1 MDQDK
6 TTSKNQDESINNY
19 NIITDFFELY
29 EENYIHDVLRIT
41 DDIGLK
47 DITHS
52 QWVAY
57 LDYLCKNYI
66 KPNIDLYI
74 KPDRMKPILNVDIA
88 YDLFNIYIS
97 NCFKYNKRVSKVHFG
112 MLLGLY
118 PTVLDRWLEENRLN
132 PLCNEIIKNLKDLD
146 QESITELLVDCK
158 SNPTGKIAYLNHK
171 HGWSTNNQAP
181 AAVQVNINPELI
193 GARYGGSVLPD
204 GSKD

>member
-1 MDQDK
+1 MTDQD
-6 TTSKNQDESINNY
+6 TSKNQDESINNY

-29 EENYIHDVLRIT
+29 EENYIHDVLRI
-41 DDIGLK
+41 DDNIGLQ

-57 LDYLCKNYI
+57 LDYLNKNYI

-74 KPDRMKPILNVDIA
+74 KDDKLRPVINIDIA

-97 NCFKYNKRVSKVHFG
+97 NCFKYNKRVSKIHFG

-118 PTVLDRWLEENRLN
+118 PTIFERWLEGNRLN
-132 PLCNEIIKNLKDLD
+132 PLCQEMVKILQELD
-146 QESITELLVDCK
+146 QESVTELLIDCK

-171 HGWSTNNQAP
+171 HGWSTNSQAP

-193 GARYGGSVLPD
+193 GARYGGASLTD
-204 GSKD
+204 GSQD

>member
-1 MDQDK
+1 MTDQD
-6 TTSKNQDESINNY
+6 TSKTQDIYNN
-19 NIITDFFELY
+19 NIDIITDFFEMY
-29 EENYIHDVLRIT
+29 EDVYIHEVLRIT
-41 DDIGLK
+41 DNIGLQ

-57 LDYLCKNYI
+57 LDYLNKNYI

-88 YDLFNIYIS
+88 YDLFNIYIA
-97 NCFKYNKRVSKVHFG
+97 NCFKYNKRVSKVHYG

-132 PLCNEIIKNLKDLD
+132 PLCNEIMKNLKDLD

-171 HGWSTNNQAP
+171 HGWSSNTQAP

-193 GARYGGSVLPD
+193 GARYGGASLTD
-204 GSKD
+204 GQND

>member
-6 TTSKNQDESINNY
+6 ITSKNQDIYNNID
-19 NIITDFFELY
+19 IIDDFFEMY
-29 EENYIHDVLRIT
+29 EDVYIHDVLRIT
-41 DDIGLK
+41 DDIGLQ

-171 HGWSTNNQAP
+171 HGWSTNNHQAP

-193 GARYGGSVLPD
+193 GARYGGASLTD

>member
-1 MDQDK
+1 MDQES
-6 TTSKNQDESINNY
+6 TSKNQDIYNNN
-19 NIITDFFELY
+19 NIDIISDFFEMY
-29 EENYIHDVLRIT
+29 EDVYIHDVLRIT
-41 DDIGLK
+41 DDIGLQ

-66 KPNIDLYI
+66 KPNIDLYV
-74 KPDRMKPILNVDIA
+74 KLDRMKPILNVDIA

-97 NCFKYNKRVSKVHFG
+97 NCFKYNKRVSKVHYG

-132 PLCNEIIKNLKDLD
+132 PLCNEIMKNLKDLD

-193 GARYGGSVLPD
+193 GARYGGTSLTD